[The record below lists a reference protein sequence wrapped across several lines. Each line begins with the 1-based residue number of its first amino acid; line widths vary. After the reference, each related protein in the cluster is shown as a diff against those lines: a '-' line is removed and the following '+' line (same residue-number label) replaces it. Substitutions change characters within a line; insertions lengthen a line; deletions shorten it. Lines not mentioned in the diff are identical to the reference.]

1 MWEALNYYLEMY
13 GVLYIMR
20 CLSLHFLSSGLVAL
34 SVFYLTSTIYS
45 QSIWG
50 GQIKDRSI
58 YRLRLLSALS
68 GAVFMHI
75 IYDYILNPMLP
86 ELLRAVIYV

>member
-1 MWEALNYYLEMY
+1 MWDALMYYIEMY

-20 CLSLHFLSSGLVAL
+20 ALSLHFLSSGLVAL
-34 SVFYLTSTIYS
+34 LVFYLTSTIYS
-45 QSIWG
+45 QSIWA

-75 IYDYILNPMLP
+75 IYDYILNPILP
-86 ELLRAVIYV
+86 ELLRAII